1 MSLTRADVLAYLDRL
16 STTELAA
23 LIDDLQRRLGMRPLA
38 VAPPPTFVTMGAPH
52 LGDLDSESTEFKIV
66 LESYGPDKRAVILAY
81 RELVTVGIK
90 EAKDL
95 IERAP
100 VVLREAVPRREA
112 QEFAARLRR
121 AGAHVEIR

>member
-1 MSLTRADVLAYLDRL
+1 MSLTRAEVLAYLDRL

-23 LIDDLQRRLGMRPLA
+23 LIDDLQRLGIRPLA
-38 VAPPPTFVTMGAPH
+38 AAPPPPIVTMGAP
-52 LGDLDSESTEFKIV
+52 LYDTNDEQTEFKIV

-81 RELVTVGIK
+81 RELVTVGLK
-90 EAKDL
+90 DAKDL
-95 IERAP
+95 IEKAP
-100 VVLREAVPRREA
+100 VVLREAVPRSEA

>member
-52 LGDLDSESTEFKIV
+52 LGDLDSESC
-66 LESYGPDKRAVILAY
+66 KRWCWSPSIAMCACWGLS
-81 RELVTVGIK
+81 
-90 EAKDL
+90 
-95 IERAP
+95 P
-100 VVLREAVPRREA
+100 VRM
-112 QEFAARLRR
+112 
-121 AGAHVEIR
+121 